1 MNQLI
6 FFLAGLEEWR
16 CIKNIANIIW
26 PKSALQLKRVYRLPI
41 RDGNDAVIKLTGD
54 IYDGL

>member
-1 MNQLI
+1 
-6 FFLAGLEEWR
+6 
-16 CIKNIANIIW
+16 
-26 PKSALQLKRVYRLPI
+26 LQLKRVYRLPI